1 MEIINLGNTTTNNWL
16 IGYEGKRIL
25 VDTGYPEAWPSFTR
39 RLAKA
44 GLTPGDIDWLFLTH
58 AHDDHAGFVNELL
71 AVSDCTAV
79 ASASALKGLRRGQN
93 GPGGGAPDADALAQ
107 CLWMVQQGHGAHR
120 FPALA
125 PGYEDRFLW
134 VDDATRPDIEA
145 RLGLAILPT
154 PGHTGDSLSLLTPE
168 GDLFCGDAAQNGR
181 PTHGKTTIWI
191 GDLATYIHSWEA
203 ILALDPQPRRI
214 YPGHG
219 RPFPTEELV
228 ASLPAL
234 REKSLHTMPRRK
246 RK

>member
-1 MEIINLGNTTTNNWL
+1 MIPRKIHPFSSRFCYTVKNAAASSPKSVRKDHPWKSSISATPPPTTGSSDTRANASSS
-16 IGYEGKRIL
+16 
-25 VDTGYPEAWPSFTR
+25 DTGYPEAWPSFTR

-58 AHDDHAGFVNELL
+58 AHDDHAGFVNELF
-71 AVSDCTAV
+71 AASDCTAV

-181 PTHGKTTIWI
+181 PTHGKN
-191 GDLATYIHSWEA
+191 HH
-203 ILALDPQPRRI
+203 LDRG
-214 YPGHG
+214 PGH
-219 RPFPTEELV
+219 
-228 ASLPAL
+228 
-234 REKSLHTMPRRK
+234 LHPQLGGHPGP
-246 RK
+246 